1 MIKISNNTTSSKLG
15 LLSNRLYNSG
25 NTDVYQQT
33 APQVFWVD
41 SQNNLITNDQS
52 GVSKTQ
58 LDNQFIWSVNYDN
71 ITSSTITKLSDNVG
85 STFLSSNSITNIL
98 GSNNYNI
105 GYSDQSVLS
114 FKGNNKSLL
123 DNTKW
128 LDDTISVASTT
139 KLLSSV
145 HPVINKLSSITET
158 NSSKTHTIGLGTTN
172 DINIP
177 INIYFKMNSLDNT
190 QSGLDYNYID
200 LNQKSKTITHTKELK
215 ILVDSLSDNRPT
227 IFSIKF
233 NLNRSKI
240 IVGKNSNQINVTN
253 G

>member
-85 STFLSSNSITNIL
+85 STFLSSNSITSIL

-105 GYSDQSVLS
+105 GYSDQGILS

-123 DNTKW
+123 VTSLPTK
-128 LDDTISVASTT
+128 
-139 KLLSSV
+139 
-145 HPVINKLSSITET
+145 
-158 NSSKTHTIGLGTTN
+158 
-172 DINIP
+172 
-177 INIYFKMNSLDNT
+177 
-190 QSGLDYNYID
+190 
-200 LNQKSKTITHTKELK
+200 
-215 ILVDSLSDNRPT
+215 
-227 IFSIKF
+227 
-233 NLNRSKI
+233 
-240 IVGKNSNQINVTN
+240 
-253 G
+253 